1 MNCQNVCKQA
11 ILKTKISLK
20 SVFRNNLF
28 FKHNSLY
35 TNLQKCQRSSIIEED
50 RGNFIKTINKKMK
63 IKHID
68 AHEILDSRGNPAV
81 EVKLTLEDGRKVKA
95 AVPSGASTGT
105 REALELRDGEERFG
119 GKGVL
124 KACKHVNEDIFP
136 HVKDMD
142 VEDLIAID
150 EAMLQLDGTENKERL
165 GANAI
170 LGVSL
175 AVARAGALVKGV
187 ELWEH
192 LREVYEFEKPE
203 GWKFP
208 VPMINVIN
216 GGEHADSGLNIQE
229 FMLVPSGFDTFAERL
244 QAGAEI
250 YQALK
255 KVLTEK
261 GYRVAI
267 GDEGGFAPAL
277 NANAEALELIL
288 EGIASTKYEA
298 GTQVKTGI
306 DAAASEF
313 YDKETGKYNL
323 SLDNVSLDSEQ
334 ISAMYREW
342 IEKFEMELIEDPMSE
357 FDWNGWRFFN
367 EQSGK
372 DIAIIADD
380 LTVTNKKILDEAKEK
395 NAANSILIKVN
406 QIGSVTETARCV
418 RAAKEYGMKI
428 AVSHRSGETTDDF
441 IADLAVGFF
450 SDYVKFGSTARGER
464 VSKYNRV
471 AEIERE
477 YNK

>member
-1 MNCQNVCKQA
+1 
-11 ILKTKISLK
+11 
-20 SVFRNNLF
+20 
-28 FKHNSLY
+28 
-35 TNLQKCQRSSIIEED
+35 
-50 RGNFIKTINKKMK
+50 MK
-63 IKHID
+63 IKNID

-81 EVKLTLEDGRKVKA
+81 EVKLTLENDRTVKA

-105 REALELRDGEERFG
+105 KEALEMRDGEERFS

-124 KACKHVNEDIFP
+124 RACEHVMEDIFP
-136 HVKDMD
+136 RIKDMD

-150 EAMLQLDGTENKERL
+150 EAMIELDGTENKAKL

-187 ELWEH
+187 ELWQH
-192 LREVYEFEKPE
+192 LQDVYSFEKPAD
-203 GWKFP
+203 WRFP

-244 QAGAEI
+244 QAGAET
-250 YQALK
+250 YQVLK
-255 KVLTEK
+255 KILVEK

-277 NANAEALELIL
+277 HSNAEALEVIL
-288 EGIASTKYEA
+288 EAIRATRYEL
-298 GTQVKTGI
+298 GTQIKTGI

-313 YDKETGKYNL
+313 FDKETGKYNL
-323 SLDNVSLDSEQ
+323 KLDGVSLDNTQ

-342 IEKFEMELIEDPMSE
+342 IEKYEMELIEDPMSE
-357 FDWNGWRFFN
+357 FDWEGWTMFN
-367 EQSGK
+367 EQSGG
-372 DIAIIADD
+372 DISIIADD

-395 NAANSILIKVN
+395 NAANAVLIKVN
-406 QIGSVTETARCV
+406 QIGSVTETAKCV
-418 RAAKEYGMKI
+418 RAAKEYGMKV

-441 IADLAVGFF
+441 IGDLAVGFF
-450 SDYVKFGSTARGER
+450 ADYVKFGSTARGER
-464 VSKYNRV
+464 VCKYNRV

-477 YNK
+477 TTK